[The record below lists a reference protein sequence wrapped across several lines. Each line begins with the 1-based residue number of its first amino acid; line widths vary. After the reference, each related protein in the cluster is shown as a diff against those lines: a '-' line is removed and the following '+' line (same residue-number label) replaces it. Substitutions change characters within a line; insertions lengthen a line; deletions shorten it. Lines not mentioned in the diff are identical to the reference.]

1 MSNNLGFI
9 PMDTVVTDFLDEA
22 KSNQQ
27 AYLRMWN
34 IAFRGMEKLGIDA
47 FYKTLSVKLSINANL
62 TVTLPAD
69 YISWTKVGVLNNRG
83 EIIPLNH
90 NDNLTTYADLSPD
103 RLEKTQDGSLGTWQ
117 DAGSTAWYNYW
128 NGSFYTNIYGVPSG
142 APFLGSFKVDANN
155 GVILLNENFQY
166 DYLMLEYTA
175 SPQPGCEYYI
185 PVQFREALIAWM
197 IWRDNIS
204 IPAKTHV
211 ANSNIQMRRHD
222 FFEARRLAI
231 AAYKPTRK
239 SEIYQSSQELTR
251 LTVRS

>member
-1 MSNNLGFI
+1 MSTHLGFI
-9 PMDTVVTDFLDEA
+9 PLDTVVTDFLGEA
-22 KSNQQ
+22 KSNQK

-34 IAFRGMEKLGIDA
+34 IVFRGMEKLGIDS

-69 YISWTKVGVLNNRG
+69 YQQWTKVGVLNSKG
-83 EIIPLNH
+83 EIIPLDN
-90 NDNLTTYADLSPD
+90 NDKLTTYADLSPD
-103 RLEKTQDGSLGTWQ
+103 RIEKTQDATLGAA
-117 DAGSTAWYNYW
+117 DNGNIYWYNYW
-128 NGSFYTNIYGVPSG
+128 NGYSYTNVYGVPSG
-142 APFLGSFKVDANN
+142 SPFVGSFKVDTNN
-155 GVILLNENFQY
+155 GVILLNPDFQY
-166 DYLMLEYTA
+166 DYLMLEYRA
-175 SPQPGCEYYI
+175 SPQPGGEYYI
-185 PVQFREALIAWM
+185 PVEFREALIAWM

-231 AAYKPTRK
+231 AAYKPLRI
-239 SEIYQSSQELTR
+239 SEAYQSSQEMTR

>member
-1 MSNNLGFI
+1 MSGLAYI
-9 PMDTVVTDFLDEA
+9 SLDSIVTDFLDEA
-22 KSNQQ
+22 KNNQQ

-34 IAFRGMEKLGIDA
+34 IAYRGMEKLGIDA
-47 FYKTLSVKLSINANL
+47 FYKIQSVKLPINANM

-69 YISWTKVGVLNNRG
+69 YMNWSKVGVLNSIG
-83 EIIPLNH
+83 EIIPLNY
-90 NDNLTTYADLSPD
+90 NDNLSQYADLLPD
-103 RLEKTQDGSLGTWQ
+103 RIEKNQDDTLGTTNY
-117 DAGSTAWYNYW
+117 GNVYWYNYW
-128 NGSFYTNIYGVPSG
+128 NGYAYTNIYGVPSG
-142 APFLGSFKVDANN
+142 SPFVGNFKVDNAN
-155 GVILLNENFQY
+155 GVILLNQNFQY
-166 DYLMLEYTA
+166 DYLMLEYIA
-175 SPQPGCEYYI
+175 SPQAGNEYYV

-231 AAYKPTRK
+231 ASYRPIRI
-239 SEIYQSSQELTR
+239 SEAYQSSQELTR